1 MTSPPSDEPSLF
13 IVAAS
18 SKFARGR
25 VERVV
30 VKGLD
35 TLRGSP
41 SAEIAALADSLRQG
55 DGLLHAWSIRPS
67 GNLDRAW
74 NAMRPGDWL
83 VFYQMGFI
91 SAAAKVAHREDS
103 PALAAAIWGDHE
115 AEELRRVIAFDESYA
130 TWAAI
135 WPHREI
141 LGARFLGFRRM
152 SDERQ
157 QALRSKYG
165 SVDLFIRRL
174 ILTQR
179 SPRDRNG

>member
-1 MTSPPSDEPSLF
+1 MDEPNDSALF

-18 SKFARGR
+18 SKIARGR

-35 TLRGSP
+35 ALRGAPTPEVVS
-41 SAEIAALADSLRQG
+41 LADSFRQG
-55 DGLLHAWSIRPS
+55 DGRLHAWSIRPS
-67 GNLDRAW
+67 TNLNRAW
-74 NAMRPGDWL
+74 NEMRPGDWL

-91 SAAAKVAHREDS
+91 SAAGKVSHREDS
-103 PALAAAIWGDHE
+103 PGLAAAVWGDHE
-115 AEELRRVIAFDESYA
+115 AEDLRRVITFDETQA

-135 WPHREI
+135 WPHREL

-152 SDERQ
+152 GEERQ
-157 QALRSKYG
+157 RALREQYG
-165 SVDLFIRRL
+165 SVEEFVRRY

-179 SPRDRNG
+179 SPRER